1 VVSPKQ
7 PASKDDP
14 APPSEGEGWQSRLSE
29 AMATR
34 GLSGGELARRTGF
47 TSQYVNS
54 LRQGDRGARLPLD
67 TAKRLAHAL
76 GVSVDW
82 LVKGDGPRERLSDVY
97 ATFSAQ
103 SGAPRPPYPSDIFP
117 SRAEAIALL
126 ASVCE
131 PEVIA
136 ALREV
141 VPETEGDP
149 GRNFWIDYA
158 KELTR
163 TLKRIKDD
171 PDFGGE
177 GGGTRADHAPRSSF
191 AIKAKKK

>member
-1 VVSPKQ
+1 VSAKDA
-7 PASKDDP
+7 ASKGAKEPKAEAD
-14 APPSEGEGWQSRLSE
+14 GESDGWQSRLSE
-29 AMATR
+29 AMGAR

-54 LRQGDRGARLPLD
+54 LRQGDRGARLPLE

-76 GVSVDW
+76 GVSVEW

-97 ATFSAQ
+97 ATFS
-103 SGAPRPPYPSDIFP
+103 GPPRSSYPSDVYP

-126 ASVCE
+126 SSVCE

-141 VPETEGDP
+141 VPESDGDP
-149 GRNFWIDYA
+149 GRDYWIAYA
-158 KELTR
+158 KELTK

-191 AIKAKKK
+191 AIRARKK